1 MKEQYYIDLE
11 KYDLQKFK
19 KSIQNRDMIPSRVI
33 LKEKIEER
41 FQLLKS
47 IGIENLKDLIDELKT
62 KQNIEVFSKKSTLS
76 IEYLTILN
84 REAKSYLPSPI
95 PLKKFTGINTGDIL
109 KLEEIGIKNSKQL
122 FNKAKT
128 KDEIKRLSEVTG
140 IAIERIKE
148 LVSLS
153 DLSRL
158 YGVGPVFAR
167 MIYDVGIKSV
177 KVFIKHSPAEFI
189 EIYENET
196 RKKADFGVNDIKFSI
211 ELAKEL
217 ET

>member
-1 MKEQYYIDLE
+1 L
-11 KYDLQKFK
+11 
-19 KSIQNRDMIPSRVI
+19 
-33 LKEKIEER
+33 IE
-41 FQLLKS
+41 
-47 IGIENLKDLIDELKT
+47 ELKT
-62 KQNIEVFSKKSTLS
+62 KQKIEVFSKKSKLS
-76 IEYLTILN
+76 IEYLTILK

-95 PLKKFTGINTGDIL
+95 PLNKFTGINAEDIL
-109 KLEEIGIKNSKQL
+109 KLEEIGIKNTKQL

-128 KDEIKRLSEVTG
+128 KAEINRLSKVTG
-140 IAIERIKE
+140 IPIERIKE

-177 KVFIKHSPAEFI
+177 EIFIKHSPAEFI

-196 RKKADFGVNDIKFSI
+196 KKKADFGVNDIKLSI